1 MKMSIKRQTLWSLIP
16 ILVITAVNLVS
27 VPLFYRFLGAEMY
40 ALWFYVLTFTGAF
53 GFMDLGLGVAVGRYI
68 GLALGKKDLQAVR
81 EYWGTGNAIAIPLLA
96 IMGLVFAI
104 IGAVFGPRWFN
115 VGPSFVSLLRWSFVA
130 GGAGMFLSYYSQ
142 FWLILSQAHLDF
154 RFLSLLRTAT
164 SLLQIIPS
172 IALAW
177 ATRNP
182 LILILWGVVIGI
194 FQLAVFIWHA
204 RKAYSLGFHFT
215 HAGWARVSEMASY
228 TGKTFASLVFGS
240 LLGSADR
247 LVLGK
252 LAPPA
257 DFTNYAICSN
267 AGARILGLS
276 AAIMGPV
283 FSNTNR
289 ALGSGDRDSV
299 AAVYNE
305 VFDFTFPWYALVS
318 IWVWLWHPVLLRLWL
333 GDKLGG
339 SVAPIFAPIIIA
351 CCLTAISNISAAQLG
366 SLNRVGTGLIFNMLS
381 GMLLIVGVY
390 WGWQWYGVA
399 GAAWAFLASRIVV
412 VIQDVFVIRLIR
424 AGGWLAARTWQ
435 SLGLQIA
442 AGFAFFCLGFFWPRV
457 SLWQTIPAFVH
468 GIAVATWLLRHPAR
482 NFLLRMRGSVATEI
496 V

>member
-1 MKMSIKRQTLWSLIP
+1 MSLKKQTVWSLVP
-16 ILVITAVNLVS
+16 ILVITAVNLIS

-68 GLALGKKDLQAVR
+68 GIALGKKDLQAVR
-81 EYWGTGNAIAIPLLA
+81 EYWGTGNAIAIPLLVM
-96 IMGLVFAI
+96 MGLLFAI
-104 IGAVFGPRWFN
+104 IGAVFGPKWFN
-115 VGPSFVSLLRWSFVA
+115 VDPAFISRLRWSFVA
-130 GGAGMFLSYYSQ
+130 GGAGLFLSSYSQ
-142 FWLILSQAHLDF
+142 FWLILSQANLDF

-182 LILILWGVVIGI
+182 LILILWGVVAST

-204 RKAYSLGFHFT
+204 KKAYALGFHFA

-228 TGKTFASLVFGS
+228 TGKTFASLVAGS

-247 LVLGK
+247 FVLGK
-252 LAPPA
+252 LAAPA
-257 DFTNYAICSN
+257 DFTNYAICTN
-267 AGARILGLS
+267 AGARILSLS

-289 ALGSGDRDSV
+289 ALGSGNKGSV
-299 AAVYNE
+299 VAVYNE
-305 VFDFTFPWYALVS
+305 VFDFTFPWYALLS
-318 IWVWLWHPVLLRLWL
+318 IWTWIWHPVLLRLWL

-339 SVAPIFAPIIIA
+339 SLAPIFAPIIIA

-366 SLNRVGTGLIFNMLS
+366 SLNRVGTGLIFNVLS
-381 GMLLIVGVY
+381 SILVIVGVY

-399 GAAWAFLASRIVV
+399 GGAWAFLASRVVV
-412 VIQDVFVIRLIR
+412 VIQDLFVIRLIG
-424 AGGWLAARTWQ
+424 AGGWLSMRTWQ
-435 SLGLQIA
+435 TLGLQIA
-442 AGFAFFCLGFFWPRV
+442 AGFAFFCMGMFGPRA
-457 SLWQTIPAFVH
+457 SLWQTIPASVH
-468 GIAVATWLLRHPAR
+468 GIAVAIWLLRHPAR
-482 NFLLRMRGSVATEI
+482 NFLLRMRASATTEI